1 MPPVFS
7 VTELEQR
14 VERPKD
20 EPDWSCWLV
29 TAVSNR
35 PDTKWGSYEGGFA
48 SWSHDFDVV
57 CKRSFGRRLMPHI
70 LLDDGIDKERSIMRV
85 SFECAFEQ
93 SKKVGRHMHGLLRI
107 QHKGMNKS
115 LRLDYQ
121 AINRDI
127 DKQLGRRIRL
137 HFRLIKCKPEF
148 VTSLNGVRE
157 YITKQKMRAQEAKEA
172 DG

>member
-20 EPDWSCWLV
+20 QPDWSCWLV
-29 TAVSNR
+29 TAVTNR
-35 PDTKWGSYEGGFA
+35 PDSKWGSFEGGYA
-48 SWSHDFDVV
+48 SWSHDFQVV
-57 CKRSFGRRLMPHI
+57 CKRSFGQRLMPHI
-70 LLDDGIDKERSIMRV
+70 IVDDGIDKNKALV
-85 SFECAFEQ
+85 SVQFECAFEQ
-93 SKKVGRHMHGLLRI
+93 SRKVGTHMHGLLRI
-107 QHKGMNKS
+107 QHKANKS

-137 HFRLIKCKPEF
+137 HFRLLRCKPEF
-148 VTSLNGVRE
+148 ITSLNEVRS
-157 YITKQKMRAQEAKEA
+157 YITKQKLRAQEAKEA